1 MENKPDMYQM
11 TEEEQR
17 RVEDLWDEQDFWEE
31 SGTRWDIIVSAMV
44 GIALLNVLII
54 LDPLQWLLAP

>member
-1 MENKPDMYQM
+1 MDRKPDMYQM

-31 SGTRWDIIVSAMV
+31 PGTRWDIIVPALV

-54 LDPLQWLLAP
+54 LDPLQWLLEP

>member
-1 MENKPDMYQM
+1 MDKKPDMHQM
-11 TEEEQR
+11 TEEEPR

-31 SGTRWDIIVSAMV
+31 PGTRWDIIVSALV
-44 GIALLNVLII
+44 GITVLGLLIF